1 MDKTFPEESFEKI
14 ETTIGELVEVITQ
27 IALEAGK
34 SEEEGYKLASMT
46 IEKILRRTRKDIAII
61 N

>member
-1 MDKTFPEESFEKI
+1 MRNDAKEAIQKI
-14 ETTIGELVEVITQ
+14 ETTIGELIEAITE

-34 SEEEGYKLASMT
+34 SEQDGYKLASLT
-46 IEKILRRTRKDIAII
+46 IENILRRNGRELAII